1 MSRYIV
7 KAKYV
12 EKLKYLII
20 WNGRVLINL
29 QHIRVFK
36 NFLSPIVVSV
46 FKFSSQISHRSN
58 ACFCYYI
65 LYVLAFKKV
74 YSTLFC
80 SEMKTWHKYF

>member
-20 WNGRVLINL
+20 LNGGVLINL

-65 LYVLAFKKV
+65 LYVLAFKRCIPLCFVLK
-74 YSTLFC
+74 
-80 SEMKTWHKYF
+80 